1 MAENFG
7 ELTVSGLHNLVYERV
22 ILVKVWRDQLKLL
35 LTLEES
41 LDLVAQLAERLSRL
55 RVRDF
60 SPQLFLKCRVWKT
73 ILTDLADVASLV
85 ARITFERL

>member
-41 LDLVAQLAERLSRL
+41 LDLVAQLAERFSRL

>member
-1 MAENFG
+1 LAENFG

-41 LDLVAQLAERLSRL
+41 LDLVAQLAERFSRL